1 MIKYFKVSMSVDHGL
16 HDFDPPRGGGVG
28 GGGVGIYLT
37 LATNTGGIYV
47 Y

>member
-1 MIKYFKVSMSVDHGL
+1 MIKYFKVSMSVDHCL

-28 GGGVGIYLT
+28 WGVGIYLT
-37 LATNTGGIYV
+37 LGTNSGGIDV